1 MVRVPPLQ
9 RPIRRLKAAALWPR
23 EESPRRVGAEERPL
37 RRCACPTS
45 LILLPLTMQVAARA
59 VELRG
64 GLDDDEE
71 LRYLVA
77 EDDL

>member
-1 MVRVPPLQ
+1 MV
-9 RPIRRLKAAALWPR
+9 
-23 EESPRRVGAEERPL
+23 G
-37 RRCACPTS
+37 
-45 LILLPLTMQVAARA
+45 A

-64 GLDDDEE
+64 GFDEEEE

>member
-1 MVRVPPLQ
+1 M
-9 RPIRRLKAAALWPR
+9 
-23 EESPRRVGAEERPL
+23 GAEERPL

>member
-1 MVRVPPLQ
+1 LSMV
-9 RPIRRLKAAALWPR
+9 
-23 EESPRRVGAEERPL
+23 G
-37 RRCACPTS
+37 
-45 LILLPLTMQVAARA
+45 A

-64 GLDDDEE
+64 GFDEEEE

>member
-1 MVRVPPLQ
+1 MGPL
-9 RPIRRLKAAALWPR
+9 ISAAVD
-23 EESPRRVGAEERPL
+23 RVG
-37 RRCACPTS
+37 
-45 LILLPLTMQVAARA
+45 A